1 MIEIHV
7 DKNKVIEII
16 NKLDKHSAIVIHR
29 GSTKNPKKEY
39 DVTIDNE
46 LEKSLNLTKDDYE
59 RGHSDEIE
67 LL

>member
-7 DKNKVIEII
+7 DKSKVIEII
-16 NKLDKHSAIVIHR
+16 NKLDTNNAIVIHKN
-29 GSTKNPKKEY
+29 SNKNPAKQY
-39 DVTIDNE
+39 DVTIDSD